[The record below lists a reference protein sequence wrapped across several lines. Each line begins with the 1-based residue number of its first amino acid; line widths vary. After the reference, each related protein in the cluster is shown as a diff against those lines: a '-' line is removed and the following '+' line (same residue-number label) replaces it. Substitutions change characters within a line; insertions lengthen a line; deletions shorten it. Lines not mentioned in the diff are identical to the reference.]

1 MEVLTPE
8 GGCLSL
14 AGVDEMRIL
23 RGPYLGFG
31 GGGLGTPVVSYAPRP
46 ILQELTSMEI
56 IMVDV
61 CRCGSVVLVRKA
73 VCLLKKESGGVP
85 RNQKKSWA
93 REICM
98 QVGRS
103 VLVLTVSSQLS
114 CSRRL
119 RTRKEDASQKFSR
132 SNDRNECGSIADY
145 YVSVK
150 IWVALTIRDFATVSA
165 TARLSWAGAVTL
177 MPVEGA

>member
-1 MEVLTPE
+1 MWSFEGLQDEVLRRNVGFGWCACDCSESRVEVLTPE

-85 RNQKKSWA
+85 RNQKKK
-93 REICM
+93 
-98 QVGRS
+98 VGLARS
-103 VLVLTVSSQLS
+103 V
-114 CSRRL
+114 C
-119 RTRKEDASQKFSR
+119 R
-132 SNDRNECGSIADY
+132 SVDRCLY
-145 YVSVK
+145 
-150 IWVALTIRDFATVSA
+150 
-165 TARLSWAGAVTL
+165 
-177 MPVEGA
+177 

>member
-1 MEVLTPE
+1 MWSFEGLQDEVLRRNVGFGWCACDCSESRVEVLTPE

-61 CRCGSVVLVRKA
+61 CRCGSWRSHGQRWMPQRIYTRVVKGMSNA
-73 VCLLKKESGGVP
+73 A
-85 RNQKKSWA
+85 KSNGCHKYNA
-93 REICM
+93 K
-98 QVGRS
+98 Q
-103 VLVLTVSSQLS
+103 
-114 CSRRL
+114 
-119 RTRKEDASQKFSR
+119 
-132 SNDRNECGSIADY
+132 
-145 YVSVK
+145 
-150 IWVALTIRDFATVSA
+150 
-165 TARLSWAGAVTL
+165 
-177 MPVEGA
+177 